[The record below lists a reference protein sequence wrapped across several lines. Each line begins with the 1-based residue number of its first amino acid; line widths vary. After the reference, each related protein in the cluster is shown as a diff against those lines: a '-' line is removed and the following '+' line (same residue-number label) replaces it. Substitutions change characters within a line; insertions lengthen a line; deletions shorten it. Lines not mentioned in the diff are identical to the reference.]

1 MKKLFNSIL
10 LVFTLIFASSFVAPP
25 QVLSNKSEKI
35 LAAVSKDRKHI
46 YIYTLYYHCDGTY
59 IGAHVDIYDS
69 GGNIIKEVDYDQN
82 DKTFLITYQCDSL
95 VSQQKKMLYPI

>member
-1 MKKLFNSIL
+1 M
-10 LVFTLIFASSFVAPP
+10 
-25 QVLSNKSEKI
+25 
-35 LAAVSKDRKHI
+35 SKDRKHI